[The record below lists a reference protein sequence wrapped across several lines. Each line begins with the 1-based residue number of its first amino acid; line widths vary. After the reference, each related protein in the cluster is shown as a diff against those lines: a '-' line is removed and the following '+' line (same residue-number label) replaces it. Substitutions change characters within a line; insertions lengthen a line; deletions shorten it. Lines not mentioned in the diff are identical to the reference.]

1 MKLRDLES
9 HLQQVEVFEKP
20 KVLLEQYPTRPHI
33 GWYFIFIDDS
43 IFCEFSSSFSL
54 ISSLSELCRLV
65 TTNLA

>member
-43 IFCEFSSSFSL
+43 IFL
-54 ISSLSELCRLV
+54 
-65 TTNLA
+65 